1 MRSMINAGRLP
12 RPGGV
17 ALAAI
22 VLAGCGTAAGG
33 GAAGQPAGSRQA
45 KASAAAATAS
55 AGVPLCAD
63 AQKVNS
69 AVAQLTV
76 SRTREILPRELT
88 ISDTSRA
95 RALAPALCGLPP
107 MPHGLRCPAPLGGAL
122 RVEFTA
128 GGHAYR
134 PLRTQDS
141 GCASVA
147 GLGPLRQCSWSS
159 RPGQLL
165 SGAAGGHGRLVPGT
179 HPSSVPTA

>member
-1 MRSMINAGRLP
+1 MISAGRLL
-12 RPGGV
+12 RPGAL

-22 VLAGCGTAAGG
+22 MLAGCGTAVGG
-33 GAAGQPAGSRQA
+33 GTAGQPAGTRHAQ
-45 KASAAAATAS
+45 ASAAAATAS
-55 AGVPLCAD
+55 AGVPLCAG
-63 AQKVNS
+63 AQKVTT
-69 AVAQLTV
+69 AVTQLTV
-76 SRTREILPRELT
+76 SRSREILPRKLT
-88 ISDTSRA
+88 ITDTSRA
-95 RALAPALCGLPP
+95 RALAAALCGLPP
-107 MPHGLRCPAPLGGAL
+107 MPRGLRCPAALGGAL

-134 PLRTQDS
+134 PLRIQDS

-147 GLGPLRQCSWSS
+147 GIGPLRQWSWSS